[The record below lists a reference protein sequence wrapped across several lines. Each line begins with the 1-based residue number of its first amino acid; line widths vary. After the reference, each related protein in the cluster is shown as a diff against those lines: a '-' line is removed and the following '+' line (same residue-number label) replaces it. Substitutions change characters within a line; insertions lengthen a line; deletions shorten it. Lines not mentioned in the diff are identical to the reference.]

1 SVLTVLGTGAPQVAS
16 FFITYVIFNA
26 LVVKPIM
33 LLRPWGLLIFCI
45 RYRLAATPRAR
56 CRLWALQEMPF
67 GPLLPNHTIIVLLT
81 LVFACVHPLV
91 TPAGLLYFTVN
102 QLLERYQQVYVWRR
116 SYESG
121 GKLWRQAVLQV
132 MVGLYMAQITMLGL
146 LGIKRFK

>member
-1 SVLTVLGTGAPQVAS
+1 
-16 FFITYVIFNA
+16 
-26 LVVKPIM
+26 
-33 LLRPWGLLIFCI
+33 
-45 RYRLAATPRAR
+45 
-56 CRLWALQEMPF
+56 MPF